1 MEVIEGLTDEVGSLR
16 DDLVTAGRTIS
27 HLQQQLDD
35 ASQPQR
41 TLVRT
46 KEKGRPYSLDFEAH
60 ARNLMAT
67 GMSAH
72 CCRESVRLN
81 AKFFLP
87 ASSFEAVEVSVVRWF
102 RHQREGIGV
111 ESWTYAM
118 VALAGAEE
126 VLQHGHDE
134 TSIDRQP
141 TFNQWILIKD
151 ADGELDVVTVEAGG
165 ILVGSKATEIAAH
178 IKKTWERGERA
189 IAILR

>member
-1 MEVIEGLTDEVGSLR
+1 
-16 DDLVTAGRTIS
+16 
-27 HLQQQLDD
+27 
-35 ASQPQR
+35 
-41 TLVRT
+41 
-46 KEKGRPYSLDFEAH
+46 
-60 ARNLMAT
+60 
-67 GMSAH
+67 MS
-72 CCRESVRLN
+72 E
-81 AKFFLP
+81 
-87 ASSFEAVEVSVVRWF
+87 VRWF

-151 ADGELDVVTVEAGG
+151 ADGELDVVAVEAGG

-189 IAILR
+189 IAILRQYLADSHGQDAADEPVPLKSGGCKLLKVRSTMSDTVSLFYCFTASILILFHSI